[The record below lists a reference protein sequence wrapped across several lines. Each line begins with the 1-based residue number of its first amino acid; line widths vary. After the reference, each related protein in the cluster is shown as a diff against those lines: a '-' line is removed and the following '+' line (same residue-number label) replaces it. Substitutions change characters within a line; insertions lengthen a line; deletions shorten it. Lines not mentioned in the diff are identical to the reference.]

1 MNMLSLKWHQYKY
14 YPYEREL
21 AIREVERLLEP
32 ESIQVGVDEVL
43 VGQSNSPTMTDR
55 LVYFASSDGNGE
67 VSGKPT
73 LQARLERVNGNG
85 PNRQSTRYSA
95 HGLHEYKGKFNPQIA
110 KALLNIFG
118 VKSGDWVLDPF
129 CGSGTSLI
137 EAAHLGINAV
147 GTDINPLAVF
157 LANAKIAALSVPATG
172 LIAQSEKIASNLA
185 KVKRG
190 GGGDDARIT
199 YLSSWFD
206 ADILCQIE
214 ELRREISK
222 IEQGSQ
228 NVLLAIASNLLRDY
242 SLQEPG
248 DLRIRRRSSPM
259 PEAPLAQAFLLA
271 VAAFARKLSESQAVL
286 GILVPNTKAQLLD
299 CRQSLALARHSNAK
313 RFDAALTSPPYATAL
328 PYIDTQR
335 LSLVWLGLIPASEIL
350 SLEAQLIGSREMRGR
365 DKKELLEALNSNP
378 AGLPP
383 KQASFCVELKD
394 ALGDSDGFRR
404 QAVPQL
410 LYRYFAGMAD
420 SFSSVR
426 AVIKPGGKYGLIVG
440 GNHTVLGGERF
451 DIDTP
456 AHLASLAVS
465 RGWNHVETVKLQT
478 YRRYGLHS
486 KNAGTTEALVV
497 LEA

>member
-1 MNMLSLKWHQYKY
+1 MTMLSLKWHQYKY
-14 YPYEREL
+14 YPYERQL
-21 AIREVERLLEP
+21 AVREVERLLKP
-32 ESIQVGVDEVL
+32 ESVQIGVDGVL
-43 VGQSNSPTMTDR
+43 VGSPKRPKLTSR
-55 LVYFASSDGNGE
+55 LVYFSSSVSNEE
-67 VSGKPT
+67 VSEEPT

-110 KALLNIFG
+110 KALFNIFG
-118 VKSGDWVLDPF
+118 VRVGDWALDPF

-147 GTDINPLAVF
+147 GADINPLAVF
-157 LANAKIAALSVPATG
+157 LANAKITALSVPAAE
-172 LIAQSEKIASNLA
+172 LIAHSERISKRLA
-185 KVKRG
+185 KAKTALAT
-190 GGGDDARIT
+190 DDARTT
-199 YLSSWFD
+199 YLGSWFH
-206 ADILCQIE
+206 AEILRQIE
-214 ELRREISK
+214 ELHREISK
-222 IEQGSQ
+222 IEQGSK

-242 SLQEPG
+242 SMQEPG

-259 PEAPLAQAFLLA
+259 PEATLADAFLAA
-271 VAAFARKLSESQAVL
+271 VTAFARKLAESQKVL
-286 GILVPNTKAQLLD
+286 GLLVPNTQAKLLD
-299 CRQSLALARHSNAK
+299 CRESLDAARQCTENG
-313 RFDAALTSPPYATAL
+313 FDVALTSPPYATAL

-335 LSLVWLGLIPASEIL
+335 LSLVWLGLIPSSEIL
-350 SLEAQLIGSREMRGR
+350 TLEAQLIGSREMRGR

-378 AGLPP
+378 CGLPAS
-383 KQASFCVELKD
+383 QASFCVELKN
-394 ALGDSDGFRR
+394 ALGESDGFRR

-426 AVIKPGGKYGLIVG
+426 TAIKPGGKYGLIVG
-440 GNHTVLGGERF
+440 GNHTVLGGKRF

-465 RGWNHVETVKLQT
+465 RGWNHVETVELQT
-478 YRRYGLHS
+478 YRRYGLHA

-497 LEA
+497 LQA